1 MKFETIVAF
10 AVLALVVIMGGLGT
24 HFIEGVM

>member
-10 AVLALVVIMGGLGT
+10 AVLALVVIMGGLGN